1 MLYDAPCFGRVT
13 VLCWLVR
20 IWRCR
25 EPACLAGTFS
35 EAHDLAPPR
44 MVLTTRAVAW
54 ATSALS
60 YDDTTVSSFQPD
72 WEISPRTFGQWQS
85 GSSPRRLPSSGGTL
99 NALAISGDGSSITG
113 GGSRNC
119 VVWNLSS
126 GKITAR
132 LGLAADADQVT
143 HVV

>member
-25 EPACLAGTFS
+25 EPACPAGTLS
-35 EAHDLAPPR
+35 EAHDVAPPR

-72 WEISPRTFGQWQS
+72 WEISPRPLGN
-85 GSSPRRLPSSGGTL
+85 GSQAALDAVSLQAAGLLTRSRLAVTEAASQAAVAAIVSCGISP
-99 NALAISGDGSSITG
+99 
-113 GGSRNC
+113 
-119 VVWNLSS
+119 V
-126 GKITAR
+126 AR
-132 LGLAADADQVT
+132 
-143 HVV
+143 